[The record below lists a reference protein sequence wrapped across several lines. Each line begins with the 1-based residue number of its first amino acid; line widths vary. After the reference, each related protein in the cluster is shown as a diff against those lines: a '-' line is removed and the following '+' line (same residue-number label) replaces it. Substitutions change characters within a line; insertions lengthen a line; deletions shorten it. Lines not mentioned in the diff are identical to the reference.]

1 VLSKALRAKIGDLF
15 KDEAAP
21 PRVRKRRVAGAV
33 SGTSG
38 EPALVV
44 VRGPGPSPSPSPSP
58 ARTVAIPRERTVLAV
73 PIEEVLPGGVVTN
86 EAGSLFVHERLYTD
100 LGERPTPLIR
110 RIADLDR
117 GAGDADADE
126 AAAARQRFERRRA
139 RRRRREKG
147 PRLVRDLPDLASMAA
162 GVDPPERGLFRRF
175 GHRRLLY
182 LDIETCGLSGAP
194 VFLVGLGFVV
204 ERNVVFR
211 QLFARDYAEER
222 ALLHEL
228 ARVARD
234 FDALVTFNGKTFD
247 APFLY
252 DRATHHRVPFALP
265 HPHLDLLWMARRRW
279 RDYLPNC
286 RLQTLEWRILR
297 RRRGGGDVGGAEI
310 PGLYHDYVK
319 RGEPHRLVPV
329 FHHNLLDVV
338 SMVELTPVMFDPEVG
353 VY

>member
-1 VLSKALRAKIGDLF
+1 MLSKTLRARIGDLF
-15 KDEAAP
+15 REEAPQRPNGRAARAGSALAP
-21 PRVRKRRVAGAV
+21 PRA
-33 SGTSG
+33 
-38 EPALVV
+38 
-44 VRGPGPSPSPSPSP
+44 P
-58 ARTVAIPRERTVLAV
+58 ARDRIVQPV
-73 PIEEVLPGGVVTN
+73 PIEEVLPGGVIEN
-86 EAGSLFVHERLYTD
+86 PEGRLFAHERLYTD

-110 RIADLDR
+110 RIAALDR
-117 GAGDADADE
+117 GGYEDDERE
-126 AAAARQRFERRRA
+126 AASRLARRRRA
-139 RRRRREKG
+139 RSRARTKV
-147 PRLVRDLPDLASMAA
+147 PRLVRELPDVAA
-162 GVDPPERGLFRRF
+162 AVDPPERGLFRRF

-182 LDIETCGLSGAP
+182 LDIETCGLSAAP

-204 ERNVVFR
+204 DRNVVFR

-222 ALLHEL
+222 ALLAEV

-247 APFLY
+247 APFLR
-252 DRATHHRVPFALP
+252 DRAIHHRVAFELP

-279 RDYLPNC
+279 KEYLPNC

-297 RRRGGGDVGGAEI
+297 RRRGGDVDGSEI

-338 SMVELTPVMFDPEVG
+338 AMVELTPPLFDPETG

>member
-1 VLSKALRAKIGDLF
+1 MRAKIGDLF
-15 KDEAAP
+15 REEAPRRVPAKAAGTAAGRKRRAAPAPSAPSAAP
-21 PRVRKRRVAGAV
+21 PR
-33 SGTSG
+33 
-38 EPALVV
+38 P
-44 VRGPGPSPSPSPSP
+44 
-58 ARTVAIPRERTVLAV
+58 RTVLAV

-86 EAGSLFVHERLYTD
+86 EQGSLFVHERLYTD
-100 LGERPTPLIR
+100 HGERPRSLLR

-117 GAGDADADE
+117 GAPESDE
-126 AAAARQRFERRRA
+126 TASARDRHERRRA
-139 RRRRREKG
+139 RARARVDG
-147 PRLVRDLPDLASMAA
+147 PRLVRDLPHLADLASV
-162 GVDPPERGLFRRF
+162 VDAPERGLFRRF

-182 LDIETCGLSGAP
+182 LDIETCGLSAAP

-228 ARVARD
+228 ARIARD

-247 APFLY
+247 APFLH

-279 RDYLPNC
+279 REHLPNC
-286 RLQTLEWRILR
+286 RLQTIEWRILR
-297 RRRGGGDVGGAEI
+297 RRRGGDVGGAEI

-319 RGEPHRLVPV
+319 RGEPHRLIPV

-338 SMVELTPVMFDPEVG
+338 AMVELTPVIFDPEVG

>member
-1 VLSKALRAKIGDLF
+1 MLSKALRAKIGDLF
-15 KDEAAP
+15 REETP
-21 PRVRKRRVAGAV
+21 PHRA
-33 SGTSG
+33 T
-38 EPALVV
+38 P
-44 VRGPGPSPSPSPSP
+44 
-58 ARTVAIPRERTVLAV
+58 RTVAPRRTIPRERTVLAV
-73 PIEEVLPGGVVTN
+73 PIEDVLSGGVVTN
-86 EAGSLFVHERLYTD
+86 DEGSLFVHERLYTD
-100 LGERPTPLIR
+100 LGERPLPLLR
-110 RIADLDR
+110 KIAALDR
-117 GAGDADADE
+117 GSYDDSERANE
-126 AAAARQRFERRRA
+126 ASRERGRRSQSRTRA
-139 RRRRREKG
+139 KG
-147 PRLVRDLPDLASMAA
+147 PRLVRDLPDLAAS
-162 GVDPPERGLFRRF
+162 VDPPERGLFRRF

-204 ERNVVFR
+204 ERNIVFR

-222 ALLHEL
+222 ALLAEV

-247 APFLY
+247 APFLR
-252 DRATHHRVPFALP
+252 DRAVHHRVPFSLP

-279 RDYLPNC
+279 KGHLPNC

-297 RRRGGGDVGGAEI
+297 RRRGGDVGGAEI

-338 SMVELTPVMFDPEVG
+338 AMVELTPPIFDPEVG

>member
-1 VLSKALRAKIGDLF
+1 VLSETLRAKIGDLF
-15 KDEAAP
+15 REDAP
-21 PRVRKRRVAGAV
+21 PRGAPAREAPPRAENRR
-33 SGTSG
+33 
-38 EPALVV
+38 ALV
-44 VRGPGPSPSPSPSP
+44 
-58 ARTVAIPRERTVLAV
+58 RERTVLAV
-73 PIEEVLPGGVVTN
+73 PIEDVLSGGVVTN
-86 EAGSLFVHERLYTD
+86 EAGAVFVHERLYTD
-100 LGERPTPLIR
+100 LGERPMPLIR
-110 RIADLDR
+110 RIAELDR
-117 GAGDADADE
+117 GIGDADADE
-126 AAAARQRFERRRA
+126 TTAARHRHERRRA
-139 RRRRREKG
+139 RNRSRVKE
-147 PRLVRDLPDLASMAA
+147 PRLVREAPDLPAMAA
-162 GVDPPERGLFRRF
+162 AVDPPERGLFRRF

-204 ERNVVFR
+204 ERNIVFR

-228 ARVARD
+228 ARFAGD

-247 APFLY
+247 APFLH

-279 RDYLPNC
+279 REYLPNC

-297 RRRGGGDVGGAEI
+297 RRRGGDVGGAEI

-319 RGEPHRLVPV
+319 RGEAHRLVPV

-338 SMVELTPVMFDPEVG
+338 SMVELTPVIFDPEVG

>member
-1 VLSKALRAKIGDLF
+1 MLSKALRTKIGDLF
-15 KDEAAP
+15 REEAP
-21 PRVRKRRVAGAV
+21 PHRDA
-33 SGTSG
+33 
-38 EPALVV
+38 P
-44 VRGPGPSPSPSPSP
+44 
-58 ARTVAIPRERTVLAV
+58 RTVAPRRTIARERTVLAV
-73 PIEEVLPGGVVTN
+73 PIEEVLSGGVVTN
-86 EAGSLFVHERLYTD
+86 DEGSLFVHERLYTD
-100 LGERPTPLIR
+100 LGERPLPLLR
-110 RIADLDR
+110 KIAALDR
-117 GAGDADADE
+117 GSYDDDE
-126 AAAARQRFERRRA
+126 RATEVNRERGRRNRSRSRA
-139 RRRRREKG
+139 KG
-147 PRLVRDLPDLASMAA
+147 PRLVRDLPALAAS
-162 GVDPPERGLFRRF
+162 VDPPERGLFRRF

-204 ERNVVFR
+204 ERNIVFR

-222 ALLHEL
+222 ALLAEVT
-228 ARVARD
+228 RVARD

-247 APFLY
+247 APFLC
-252 DRATHHRVPFALP
+252 DRAVHHRVPFSLP

-279 RDYLPNC
+279 KGYLPNC

-297 RRRGGGDVGGAEI
+297 RRRGGDVDGAEI

-338 SMVELTPVMFDPEVG
+338 AMVELTPPIFDPEVG